1 MFLSRLLLESH
12 INNGQGMPKV
22 DKIQVYWFNGRLFRS
37 PVGEEAV
44 LGAKDIIEKQL
55 EDYNE
60 VFADIVNGLLFDGED
75 VVK

>member
-1 MFLSRLLLESH
+1 M
-12 INNGQGMPKV
+12 
-22 DKIQVYWFNGRLFRS
+22 YWFTWRLFRS

-60 VFADIVNGLLFDGED
+60 VFADIVNGLLTDFCSFGR
-75 VVK
+75 